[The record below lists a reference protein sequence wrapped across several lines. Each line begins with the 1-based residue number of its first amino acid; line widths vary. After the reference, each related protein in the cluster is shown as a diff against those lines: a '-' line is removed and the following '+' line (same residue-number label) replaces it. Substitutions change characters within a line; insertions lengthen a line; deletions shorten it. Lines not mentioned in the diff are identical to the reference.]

1 MVRIR
6 LRRVGSTHQPH
17 YRVIIADKEAPRDG
31 RFLEIVGQYNPKT
44 NPGTI
49 IFDEARVFYWLGVG
63 AQPSESVEKLFKV
76 VKLNDRYERFKNG
89 EAQEGLLAEAA
100 KLYET
105 RVKSPKTAHSAP
117 AVKKVTAA
125 KETVEA

>member
-1 MVRIR
+1 
-6 LRRVGSTHQPH
+6 
-17 YRVIIADKEAPRDG
+17 
-31 RFLEIVGQYNPKT
+31 
-44 NPGTI
+44 
-49 IFDEARVFYWLGVG
+49 VFYWLGVG
-63 AQPSESVEKLFKV
+63 AQPSESVEKLFRV